1 MIVTIITYTSIY
13 LGIVATTFYILSF
26 LINKDNKKP
35 LFTDKELPFLTIII
49 PAYNEEKSIKRTIET
64 ALASDYPKNKF
75 EIIVVDDGSKDNTLK
90 IARSMQNK
98 FVKVFT
104 KVNGGKASALNLA
117 ISKARGEV
125 IITMDADTFI
135 EKNSAIEMIRYFKD
149 REVMSVTPSIILHEP
164 KGILQRVQQMEYV
177 LGIFLRKVFAS
188 LNSIHVTPGAF
199 SAYRKSFFDKYGGY
213 IGMESGNLTEDLEM
227 ALRIQSHGYKIE
239 NSVNSAV
246 YTVAPNKFKA
256 LTVQRRR
263 WYMGLLKNMWTYK
276 RLFGPKYGDLGM
288 VLLPLAWI
296 SIFFSVFAL
305 FYLGYSIVA
314 QGLQEFALLNS
325 VNFDLSYRYGLL
337 FNPAMWQE
345 VTSRNLFVIFSRPQ
359 IIFLVFF
366 VFLTAF
372 YLIYAS
378 KKIGRIKGAW
388 LSLPL
393 FYIFFAVFFAFW
405 WAVSIVYSIFN
416 IKGKWR

>member
-13 LGIVATTFYILSF
+13 LGIVATTFYILAF
-26 LINKDNKKP
+26 LLNKDKKKP
-35 LFTDKELPFLTIII
+35 LYTDKELPSLTIII
-49 PAYNEEKSIKRTIET
+49 PAYNEEKSIKRTIQT
-64 ALASDYPKNKF
+64 AWESDYPKDRF
-75 EIIVVDDGSKDNTLK
+75 EIIVVNDGSKDQTLE
-90 IARSMQNK
+90 IAKTMRNRWI
-98 FVKVFT
+98 KVFD
-104 KVNGGKASALNLA
+104 KPNGGKASALNLA
-117 ISKARGEV
+117 IQHAKGDFV
-125 IITMDADTFI
+125 ITMDADTFI
-135 EKNSAIEMIRYFKD
+135 EKNSAKEMIRYFKD
-149 REVMSVTPSIILHEP
+149 QEVMSVTPSIILHEP
-164 KGILQRVQQMEYV
+164 RGILQRVQQMEYV

-227 ALRIQSHGYKIE
+227 ALRIQSHGYRIE

-246 YTVAPNKFKA
+246 YTVAPNKFRA
-256 LTVQRRR
+256 LLVQRKR
-263 WYMGLLKNMWTYK
+263 WYMGLMKNMWAYK

-305 FYLGYSIVA
+305 FYLAYTLVS
-314 QGLQEFALLNS
+314 QGLRELAILNS
-325 VNFDLSYRYGLL
+325 LNFDLSARYLGT
-337 FNPAMWQE
+337 FNPIMWQE
-345 VTSRNLFVIFSRPQ
+345 VTSRNLFVIFSKPHM
-359 IIFLVFF
+359 IFLVFF
-366 VFLTAF
+366 VCLTAF

-378 KKIGRIKGAW
+378 KKIGRIKGSL

-393 FYIFFAVFFAFW
+393 FYIFFAVLFAFW
-405 WAVSIVYSIFN
+405 WAVSIVYTVFN